1 MIVNFYQF
9 TAKFIK
15 RYSNFYYYW
24 NKLIEIEFLW
34 HIFEKKWGN
43 NNLIL
48 IFYQQLRVKLT
59 DGKIIIK
66 DWRSFYNFYGYL
78 LGNNNYSR
86 TPIIRPN
93 LGSLDRIIEKS
104 DNTDNR
110 QKYTTI
116 IKLKLL
122 LYFSKVK

>member
-34 HIFEKKWGN
+34 HIFEKKWGD

-48 IFYQQLRVKLT
+48 IFYQQLRVKLI

-66 DWRSFYNFYGYL
+66 DWRSFYNCYGYL
-78 LGNNNYSR
+78 LRNNNYSR

-93 LGSLDRIIEKS
+93 LGEPRS
-104 DNTDNR
+104 DNR
-110 QKYTTI
+110 
-116 IKLKLL
+116 
-122 LYFSKVK
+122 KVG